1 MEYIIIT
8 ANTIKINTPSII
20 AIIRKHFTSIT
31 FADLRVNKCDNQ

>member
-1 MEYIIIT
+1 MEYIIT
-8 ANTIKINTPSII
+8 TTNVIKINMPNII